1 MLYSQYLLFLFKAH
15 KLVNNP
21 EYEVTFFIDDEVKN
35 KFMLDNVND
44 LLALN
49 LSDIEKIS
57 SQVSIVISKKDIS

>member
-1 MLYSQYLLFLFKAH
+1 M
-15 KLVNNP
+15 NNP